1 MIELITGSPG
11 AGKTTYAVATRIAV
25 EAKRQIT
32 LDAETC
38 VKLGLELGTVVTR
51 RIVCAGVRGLN
62 IEHERLPH
70 LLTRDASTALEVE
83 RWNQMTKVSDEVSG
97 KVIETDQPVHSRLPD
112 EPARDVPAI
121 IQNWWLWCRPGD
133 LVVIDE
139 AQFVMPRGTLGRK
152 PAFWLQCFE
161 IHRHYGVDF
170 LIITQHPQLI
180 DTTIRALVG
189 LHRHIRSVMGSAL
202 CMVYTWD
209 HASNP
214 ERYNLANKGQFL
226 RRASHYKL
234 FHSSIAHVKP
244 PSSGRWALGV
254 VPVLA
259 LVGFGGMAW
268 KFSSMGK
275 GSQAQAATSTGSP
288 AKPGASVS
296 GAASASSPAGQARV
310 AGCWSFAGVCR
321 CMRQDGQGVRYVPP
335 DVCYVSSISWEGLVK
350 WQPREAPVSKDY
362 GASAKAAGTA
372 QEAPPRP
379 LPVLDGGKS

>member
-133 LVVIDE
+133 LIVIDE

-254 VPVLA
+254 VPFLA
-259 LVGFGGMAW
+259 LIGFGGMAW

-275 GSQAQAATSTGSP
+275 GNQAQAATSSP
-288 AKPGASVS
+288 GTSAKPGAPGAPPTSS
-296 GAASASSPAGQARV
+296 GPNRV
-310 AGCWSFAGVCR
+310 AGCWSVGESCR
-321 CMRQDGQGVRYVPP
+321 CIYQDGRPTRHVPP
-335 DVCYVSSISWEGLVK
+335 SVCLVSSVSFDGLVK

-362 GASAKAAGTA
+362 GASAKGPATG